1 MNNNESLDSMARRY
15 KDEMMRLYHSGGGS
29 GTSNTS
35 AGQNNASRGNF
46 TSRQVESGQCRFM
59 SAEEIIGNQ
68 GGDISQVPMPIPSP
82 YNGEQNMNNMG
93 NNLAASGSVNMD
105 SNSHNSSGED
115 IFVPYNADAGGNPA
129 AGTLAYAASEND
141 EGTPFRGIMVNSAQT
156 GNTDNASMNDS
167 EIYSELL
174 PAFEFPADLDDNAAV
189 PARIS
194 PGFIILGSWTN
205 LTGDNGWGLL
215 QFEVTTGSL
224 GNPVQAATVVVSRFS
239 GNRRILTRILT
250 TGYSGLTKSI
260 YLPAPRYTCGIGWS
274 CTSRPFAEYKASV
287 FANGYYPVT
296 NISVMVEAGIKS
308 VQPVDMVPLPSM
320 GNRPGIQPRSG
331 D

>member
-15 KDEMMRLYHSGGGS
+15 KDEMMRLYHSGGS
-29 GTSNTS
+29 GGTGN
-35 AGQNNASRGNF
+35 AAPMQNNVPQGNF
-46 TSRQVESGQCRFM
+46 TARQVETGQCRFM

-68 GGDISQVPMPIPSP
+68 GGDISQIPMPIAAP
-82 YNGEQNMNNMG
+82 YSGEQNMNNTG

-105 SNSHNSSGED
+105 GNSRNSSGEN
-115 IFVPYNADAGGNPA
+115 IFVPMNPAAGGNSA
-129 AGTLAYAASEND
+129 AGTLAYAASESN
-141 EGTPFRGIMVNSAQT
+141 EGTPIRAVMINTAQT
-156 GNTDNASMNDS
+156 ANANAASANDS
-167 EIYSELL
+167 EVYSELL
-174 PAFEFPADLDDNAAV
+174 PAFEFPADLDENAAV
-189 PARIS
+189 PERIS

-239 GNRRILTRILT
+239 GNTRILTRILT
-250 TGYSGLTKSI
+250 TDYSGLTKSI

-296 NISVMVEAGIKS
+296 DISVMIEAGVKS
-308 VQPVDMVPLPSM
+308 IQPVDMVPLPSM
-320 GNRPGIQPRSG
+320 GTRPGIQPRSG